1 MATPNPLPPRPK
13 PVVLHD
19 RAMDN
24 LRFIRETMERSAVF
38 TAVPGWGTVGVGAI
52 GLAAAAYASR
62 QASPDAWLA
71 VWLAAA
77 ALAGSTAAM
86 SMGRKI
92 GGSPQP
98 SARPLRNFTMGLVPP
113 AAAGALLTVALW
125 SAGQYDLIA
134 PVWLLT
140 YGAGITTGGAFSV
153 RAVPIMGL
161 TFMALGAVA
170 VVAPASWR
178 DILLAL
184 GFGLMH
190 IVFGLVIARK
200 YGG

>member
-1 MATPNPLPPRPK
+1 MAAPSPLPPRPK

-38 TAVPGWGTVGVGAI
+38 TAVPGWGAVAVGCI

-62 QASPDAWLA
+62 QPTEEAWLG

-77 ALAGSTAAM
+77 ALATVMTAV
-86 SMGRKI
+86 SMARKI
-92 GGSPQP
+92 NSAPQP
-98 SARPLRNFTMGLVPP
+98 SAKPLRNFALGLVPP
-113 AAAGALLTVALW
+113 ATAGALLTVALW
-125 SAGQYDLIA
+125 RGGAYHFMA
-134 PVWLLT
+134 PLWLLS

-161 TFMALGAVA
+161 TFMALGSVA
-170 VVAPASWR
+170 VFAPPAWR
-178 DILLAL
+178 DALLAA
-184 GFGLMH
+184 GFGLTH
-190 IVFGLVIARK
+190 VVFGLVIARK
-200 YGG
+200 HGG

>member
-1 MATPNPLPPRPK
+1 MASPHPIPPRPQ

-19 RAMDN
+19 KAMDN

-52 GLAAAAYASR
+52 GLAAAALATR
-62 QASPDAWLA
+62 QTSPEAWLA

-77 ALAGSTAAM
+77 ALAGATTGV

-92 GGSPQP
+92 SRSPQP
-98 SARPLRNFTMGLVPP
+98 SVRPLRNFTLGLLPP

-125 SAGQYDLIA
+125 RAGAFALIPA
-134 PVWLLT
+134 VWLLT
-140 YGAGITTGGAFSV
+140 YGAGIMTGGAFSV
-153 RAVPIMGL
+153 KPVPVMGL
-161 TFMALGAVA
+161 TFMTLGAAALFV
-170 VVAPASWR
+170 PAGWG
-178 DILLAL
+178 DWLLGA
-184 GFGLMH
+184 GFGAAH
-190 IVFGLVIARK
+190 VVFGLVIARK